1 MSFLKIDGISKKFK
15 DVEVVKEL
23 SLDLEKGELVSFLGP
38 SGCGKTTTLNMIAG
52 FLEIDK
58 GDIQVEGNSIG
69 HLPPNKRN
77 MGMVFQSYALFPHMT
92 VFENVAYGLKLR
104 KVKKA
109 EIKKRVE
116 KALKLTQLS
125 GFEQR
130 YPKELSGGQQQRVS
144 IARAIVIQPKV
155 LLLDEPLSNLD
166 AKLRKQMR
174 EDIVEIQKNIGITT
188 IFVTHDQE
196 EALAISDRIAVMN
209 RGKIEQIGSP
219 FEVYNHPKTDFVS
232 EFIGEVNEFKGK
244 VLKTT
249 EDCCV
254 VDIYGLEFA
263 IPIEFA
269 NGTEISFFVRPENIR
284 ISKEKPLNHPSIF
297 SKVERK
303 MFLGSKM
310 RYTLFIKG
318 QKVIADIS
326 NNEKDTVDLDKDS
339 GVYIYWKNDE
349 LLNIRG

>member
-1 MSFLKIDGISKKFK
+1 MSFLKLDGISKKFK

-52 FLEIDK
+52 FLEIDS
-58 GDIQVEGNSIG
+58 GDILVEGNSIG

-116 KALKLTQLS
+116 EALKLTQLI

-174 EDIVEIQKNIGITT
+174 EDIVQIQKSIGITT

-209 RGKIEQIGSP
+209 KGKIEQIGSP
-219 FEVYNHPKTDFVS
+219 FEIYNHPKTDFVS

-244 VLKTT
+244 VMRRT
-249 EDCCV
+249 EDFCT
-254 VDIYGLEFA
+254 VDIHGLEFA
-263 IPIEFA
+263 IPNEFA
-269 NGTEISFFVRPENIR
+269 TGTEISFFVRPENIR
-284 ISKEKPLNHPSIF
+284 ITKEKPLSQPSLI

-303 MFLGSKM
+303 MFLGSKT

-318 QKVIADIS
+318 QKVIADVPS
-326 NNEKDTVDLDKDS
+326 NEKDAVDLGKGS
-339 GVYIYWKNDE
+339 EAYIYWKNDE